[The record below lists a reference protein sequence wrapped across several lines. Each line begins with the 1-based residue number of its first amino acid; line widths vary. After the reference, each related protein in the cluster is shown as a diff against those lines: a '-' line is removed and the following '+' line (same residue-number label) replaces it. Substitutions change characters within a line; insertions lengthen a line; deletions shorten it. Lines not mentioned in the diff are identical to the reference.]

1 MALGSVTVLDGT
13 SRGLRWA
20 QRAQQRRRH
29 GLPVLAPSSK
39 ARKAKQHSGSS
50 KQADGSSCGAED
62 GDAGLAE
69 AKPAAGAAA
78 AESNCCRISADGS
91 RLAAA
96 DSTEAAAAAAAVE
109 KAAAHH
115 DEAIATQQGSQ
126 PPHGANGSLDGRAST
141 APPPRP
147 AGRSFALAQQQAASF
162 VRPGSQAGDDA
173 LAEPP
178 PRPELALARGLSRRV
193 RDLSTGR
200 PRLVR
205 LAALTVITS
214 SFSAA
219 YCCQIAAPGF
229 VDPSLVQLVNMF
241 TVLGVAL
248 VQSVLLR
255 HRLPLSIWPC
265 SAVMLGGAAMVIVPS
280 IGSGSGAGLNDWRG
294 WLGFGL
300 SLASM
305 AATVVYFV
313 SLQASRRLGFTSLQL
328 QYLYLLLSVA
338 VLLPISLGVDG
349 TDWSANFRGWTAGDW
364 AVLCVMSCCVVIS
377 ANLCIQY
384 STWVLGAPTVSMF
397 YGLRLVA
404 AIVESKIILGA
415 TVIKEPIAGTVVTVC
430 AGKRSMLLHACCHEG
445 LG

>member
-1 MALGSVTVLDGT
+1 MIVSLMALGSVTVLDGT

-147 AGRSFALAQQQAASF
+147 AGRSFAMAQQQAASF

-229 VDPSLVQLVNMF
+229 VDPSLGEGRVERVSIWLRVKSPELQKQAHWAADCATPQRCMSAALARSLASLQPITPTHIHLLPSRHSSHPAVQLVNMF

-265 SAVMLGGAAMVIVPS
+265 SAVMLGGAAMV
-280 IGSGSGAGLNDWRG
+280 GAC
-294 WLGFGL
+294 
-300 SLASM
+300 S
-305 AATVVYFV
+305 AAADTTGTAAVV
-313 SLQASRRLGFTSLQL
+313 
-328 QYLYLLLSVA
+328 
-338 VLLPISLGVDG
+338 
-349 TDWSANFRGWTAGDW
+349 
-364 AVLCVMSCCVVIS
+364 
-377 ANLCIQY
+377 
-384 STWVLGAPTVSMF
+384 
-397 YGLRLVA
+397 
-404 AIVESKIILGA
+404 
-415 TVIKEPIAGTVVTVC
+415 
-430 AGKRSMLLHACCHEG
+430 
-445 LG
+445 